1 MKHYSQS
8 IIVNLSICI
17 TSYLSNI
24 QLYVNIFWYI
34 DVFVYFIHLCFCD
47 SFCSMH
53 LAWRHEH
60 TESTCCSLKPFWTKQ
75 PELHCKA
82 RWSPLPGEMIQ
93 FDEHIFQMGWN
104 HQLESVWQLFATTI
118 LEIDVRLKLFDM
130 NSTCRS
136 RRLRSI
142 RSLFK
147 RGLDSF
153 WFDIMELTA
162 QLSLKSKKMTL
173 PASC

>member
-47 SFCSMH
+47 SFCSCTWHGGMNIQNQPVV
-53 LAWRHEH
+53 AWNHFEQNNQSFTAKLDGHPYLGDDPIWRAYF
-60 TESTCCSLKPFWTKQ
+60 SDGLKPSTRKR
-75 PELHCKA
+75 LTA
-82 RWSPLPGEMIQ
+82 
-93 FDEHIFQMGWN
+93 
-104 HQLESVWQLFATTI
+104 FATTI